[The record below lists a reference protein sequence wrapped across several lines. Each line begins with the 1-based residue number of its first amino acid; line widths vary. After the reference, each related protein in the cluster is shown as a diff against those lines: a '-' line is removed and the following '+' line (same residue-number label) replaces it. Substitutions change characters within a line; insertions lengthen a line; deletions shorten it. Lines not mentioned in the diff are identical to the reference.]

1 VRRLLGA
8 PGAAVAVLVAPAG
21 YGKTTL
27 LAEWAERDPRP
38 FAWLTLDD
46 GDADVARL
54 SDALGE
60 RLAEADPG
68 RSRPVVVVVD
78 DAHVLRRRR
87 SLAAVTA
94 LADHL
99 PPGSLLALASRAEPA
114 LPLARLRAQG
124 ALIELRARD
133 LAMTER
139 EAATLLRRAGV
150 SLEPAEVAT
159 LMTRT
164 EGWPAGL
171 YLAALSLREQD
182 DLGAA
187 VARFA
192 GDDRIVSDY
201 LRDELLA
208 PLDPADLA
216 FLTRVSPLDE
226 LSGPLC
232 DAVLER
238 TGSGRVLRDL
248 SRSSLLLASLD
259 RSEERFRAHPLLADA
274 LRADLRRGE
283 PERER
288 ELHRRA
294 SAWHERQADLDHAI
308 EHAAA
313 AGDAARAGAL
323 LWSVAPGHESNGRHA
338 TVGAC
343 LGRFGEAQIAAHPEL
358 ALTAALHHVTR
369 GDRDEAERWWRIAE
383 RTGSDAPGLR
393 AGMAMIRALIAPD
406 GVGPMG
412 EDAARAYALDA
423 EDGPWRAVACLF
435 QGAAHY
441 LTGQRERARTAL
453 DEGARRSARRSP
465 GVHALCLA
473 QLALIALEQ
482 ADWEQGAA
490 LADRAEERIASA
502 GRVEAP
508 AAALVHA
515 AAAFARAHRGR
526 VDEARE
532 NVGEARRMMDATDC
546 APWYAAQVR
555 IALAR
560 AELRLSDAAEAR
572 ALLTEAS
579 RALRRT
585 PDAIVLQAW
594 VDDAWARADSFAAA
608 AVAGPS
614 RLTIAELR
622 VLRFLPSHLSFREIA
637 ARLHV
642 SANTVKTQAHA
653 VYRKLDT
660 SSRSGAVT
668 RARDVG
674 LIEG

>member
-1 VRRLLGA
+1 LA

-27 LAEWAERDPRP
+27 LSEWAERDPRP

-46 GDADVARL
+46 GDSDVARL
-54 SDALGE
+54 CDALGE
-60 RLAEADPG
+60 RLAETDPG
-68 RSRPVVVVVD
+68 RSRPVVVVID
-78 DAHVLRRRR
+78 DAHVLRRRA
-87 SLAAVTA
+87 SLAAVAA
-94 LADHL
+94 LADNL

-124 ALIELRARD
+124 ALVELRARD

-139 EAATLLRRAGV
+139 EAASLLRRAGV
-150 SLEPAEVAT
+150 SLEPADVAT

-248 SRSSLLLASLD
+248 SRSNLLLAPLD
-259 RSEERFRAHPLLADA
+259 RSEESFRAHPLLAEM

-283 PERER
+283 PAYEAG
-288 ELHRRA
+288 LHRRA
-294 SAWHERQADLDHAI
+294 SAWHERESDFDHAI
-308 EHAAA
+308 EQATA

-323 LWSVAPGHESNGRHA
+323 LWAVAPEHESNGGHA

-343 LGRFGEAQIAAHPEL
+343 LGRLGEAQIAAHPEL
-358 ALTAALHHVTR
+358 ALTAALHHVSS

-383 RTGSDAPGLR
+383 GTGSDAPGLR

-406 GVGPMG
+406 GVGRMG

-423 EDGPWRAVACLF
+423 EDGPWRALACLVK
-435 QGAAHY
+435 GAAHH
-441 LTGQRERARTAL
+441 LTGQRERARAAL

-482 ADWEQGAA
+482 GDWEQGAA

-502 GRVEAP
+502 GRGQAQ

-532 NVGEARRMMDATDC
+532 NVREARRMLTKATDC
-546 APWYAAQVR
+546 APWYGAQVR

-594 VDDAWARADSFAAA
+594 VDDAWARADSFAVA
-608 AVAGPS
+608 AVSGPS